1 MEHKLVSIITVCFN
15 SEKTIEQTIR
25 SVLEQTYPWIEY
37 IVVDGKSDDTTLEIV
52 KRYEERFQ
60 GRMRWISEKDSGIY
74 EAMNKGIRLA
84 KGEVIGMINS
94 DDYYE
99 KDAVEKIVTHMSEEP
114 YQILYGFTRTLRNE
128 IMDNIYI
135 SSPDFLRM
143 RPMSHPACFVTKDVY
158 AKYGMYDEQYKF
170 VADYDFLLRMKD
182 YGISFV
188 PVYAII
194 ANFRIGGASTGRRAY
209 LERLHLEKKYNMI
222 SNYMYHKL
230 RIKDLVGQLLRR

>member
-84 KGEVIGMINS
+84 NGEVIGMINS